1 MNKNYLNKVVIK
13 FAGDSGDGIQLLGN
27 KFSDL
32 NIKDD
37 KINDIYTLVEFPPE
51 IRAPA
56 GSISGISSFQISI
69 SSEKIYNTENDL
81 DILIAFNPAALKLNI
96 HNLKQNGILIIDLD
110 TFNEKNLKKAKL
122 ENNPITENN
131 LEESYRV
138 IKIPITQI
146 TYDAV
151 KESINSITKANRCR
165 NFFILGLICWLFEKS
180 TKDILTWIDEKFKK
194 ASDLIAANKKALIA
208 GFNYGETLEL
218 IHPKIIIP
226 QTKRIHDNN
235 NRLDKISGNKA
246 FCLGAIT
253 SSLLFNSTV
262 FASIYPITPASDIL
276 HELSYNKNKEIIT
289 VQLEDEIAAISSV
302 IGAAYGGTLAFTATS
317 GPGLDLM
324 QETIG
329 LGIMARLPFV
339 VINIQR
345 SGPSTGIPTKSE
357 QTDLL
362 ASIFGRHGEST
373 AVVLAANSPADCYW
387 SIIEAFSIALSY
399 LGPVI
404 ILSDANLANSSEL
417 WTIPDINTIKNK
429 INIDFIK
436 LKDQTTAYNSKNK
449 KQASWLIPG
458 LPENIR
464 CLGGL
469 EKDYNTNMV
478 SHDPDNHNRMVI
490 YRNDLLNNVSEL
502 YGELIFFGPKNATLI
517 ITWGSVYGIT
527 KSIYNEIKDAYQVA
541 LTCIRHISPFHNNLK
556 DILKTC
562 KKIIIIEENLGQLA
576 LLIKAKY
583 SVNVTSIN
591 QISGQPFKFN
601 ELKAKIIENII
612 HDY

>member
-226 QTKRIHDNN
+226 QTKRIHDNTS
-235 NRLDKISGNKA
+235 RLDKISGNKA

-429 INIDFIK
+429 INIDFIQ

-449 KQASWLIPG
+449 KQTSWLIPG

-541 LTCIRHISPFHNNLK
+541 LTCIRHISPFHNDLK
-556 DILKTC
+556 DILKNC